1 MKIEKGSGADKFW
14 TGIIGIFLLLELI
27 YFVKFLTE
35 FNWEA
40 LKSNDWVKFSCESLL
55 YIMVVLLFTEI
66 SEDEVSNK
74 PYSKIM
80 LLLTLC
86 LIPLIILLPGIL
98 AGFIISVVGYYLI
111 QGGKKFLNFINNW
124 ANDRF

>member
-27 YFVKFLTE
+27 YFVKFLTV

-40 LKSNDWVKFSCESLL
+40 LKPSDWVKFSCISLL
-55 YIMVVLLFTEI
+55 YIMVQLLLNEEI
-66 SEDEVSNK
+66 VDETPNA
-74 PYSKIM
+74 PYYKII

-111 QGGKKFLNFINNW
+111 QGGKKLLNFINNW
-124 ANDRF
+124 SNERF